1 MQANRISEEL
11 LASFM
16 EGNTS
21 PQETET
27 INHLLTTDPDVFAEF
42 LLAFKASCFS
52 DEEQIEDTDPREDPM
67 IGHTHWNIAAGLAA
81 AISGLAG
88 LAGSV
93 SPMAHA
99 ATLLGN
105 DDNLGDADDRS
116 SGHEGSIAENL
127 NRPTMGTLDHPE
139 NFNPIQQQYDDTCAI
154 KSQQLILNDFGIPV
168 TEDQL
173 VQQAE
178 QFHIYTPGG
187 GTSPEDVGKLL
198 VQNGVPCTQYENAT
212 VYDLTSALAQGQ
224 KIIIGVDSDELWD
237 KGLLSQS
244 GNKITDYFGGESADH
259 ALIVADIDTTDPDH
273 VQVILTDPG
282 TGEEAARYPMEQFLD
297 AWHDS
302 GNFMVT
308 TDSPAPLSY
317 NPEMINFDY
326 DAGHIPSIGQMPYDY
341 FEQEVMTVVH
351 NIPVDTP
358 YHDLLWNDFSA
369 MVSGDLSDF
378 SHDFIDV
385 INQTPFAGMHDLQ
398 IDDLSFGN
406 RHMADYYNDWAE
418 HHEQLAQYDIE
429 HGNLDSAENHLRYAD
444 DCHDHAMDELDDDI
458 EE

>member
-1 MQANRISEEL
+1 MPANRISEEL

-27 INHLLTTDPDVFAEF
+27 INHLLATDPDAFAEF

-52 DEEQIEDTDPREDPM
+52 DEEQVEDTDPREDPV
-67 IGHTHWNIAAGLAA
+67 IGHPHWNIAAGFAA

-88 LAGSV
+88 FAGSV
-93 SPMAHA
+93 SPMAHVA
-99 ATLLGN
+99 PLLGN
-105 DDNLGDADDRS
+105 DDNFGDADDRS
-116 SGHEGSIAENL
+116 SGDEGSITENS
-127 NRPTMGTLDHPE
+127 NRSMMGALDHPE

-178 QFHIYTPGG
+178 QFHIYTPGS

-224 KIIIGVDSDELWD
+224 KVIIGVDSDELWD
-237 KGLLSQS
+237 KGLLSQY

-259 ALIVADIDTTDPDH
+259 ALIVAGIDTTDPDH

-308 TDSPAPLSY
+308 TDSPAPLAY

-326 DAGHIPSIGQMPYDY
+326 DAGHIPAIGQMPYDY
-341 FEQEVMTVVH
+341 FDQTVMPIVQ
-351 NIPVDTP
+351 NMPVDTP
-358 YHDLLWNDFSA
+358 YHDLLWNNFSG
-369 MVSGDLSDF
+369 MVGGDLSGF

-385 INQTPFAGMHDLQ
+385 INQTPFAGMLDLHV
-398 IDDLSFGN
+398 DELSFGS
-406 RHMADYYNDWAE
+406 RRMADYYNDWAE

-429 HGNLDSAENHLRYAD
+429 HGNLDSAQNHLRYVD

-458 EE
+458 DD